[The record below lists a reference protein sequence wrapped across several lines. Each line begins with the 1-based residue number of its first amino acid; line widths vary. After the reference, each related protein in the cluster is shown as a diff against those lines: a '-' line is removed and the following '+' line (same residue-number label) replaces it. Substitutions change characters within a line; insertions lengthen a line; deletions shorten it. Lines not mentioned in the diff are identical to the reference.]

1 MTGQH
6 SRKKNLN
13 LMDLYQSWDQ
23 PGYIISI
30 LKGLE
35 AYLFFQG
42 LTFYNIH
49 VGTLAANIHVEK
61 KPCSCPPG
69 DT

>member
-1 MTGQH
+1 
-6 SRKKNLN
+6 
-13 LMDLYQSWDQ
+13 MDLYQSWDQ

-49 VGTLAANIHVEK
+49 VGTLVANIHVEK
-61 KPCSCPPG
+61 KPIKDKKKTG
-69 DT
+69 YYTLQ

>member
-1 MTGQH
+1 
-6 SRKKNLN
+6 
-13 LMDLYQSWDQ
+13 MDLYQSWDQ

-35 AYLFFQG
+35 AYLFFQV

-49 VGTLAANIHVEK
+49 VVSEFVELWLL
-61 KPCSCPPG
+61 
-69 DT
+69 TYM

>member
-1 MTGQH
+1 MQ
-6 SRKKNLN
+6 KDYI
-13 LMDLYQSWDQ
+13 DLES
-23 PGYIISI
+23 II

-49 VGTLAANIHVEK
+49 VGTLVANIHVEK

-69 DT
+69 DTIFFRFVKTENC